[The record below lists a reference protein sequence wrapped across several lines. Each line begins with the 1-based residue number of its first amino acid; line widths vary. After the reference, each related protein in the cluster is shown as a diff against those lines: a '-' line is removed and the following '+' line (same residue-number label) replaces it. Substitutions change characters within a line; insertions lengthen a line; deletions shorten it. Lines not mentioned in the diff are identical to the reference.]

1 MALSKQQWQS
11 KDEFTRPK
19 YQVQV
24 SDTGEESVSITQVV
38 HTIRMGDVEDPYLY
52 AAQPLCEWQNSEV
65 GKWIMEK
72 SVEVPMWHRYQT
84 PSSYHTEYVVQ
95 AWLKGSDHTFWQL
108 KWGQKYIDSL
118 IK

>member
-38 HTIRMGDVEDPYLY
+38 HTIRMGDVEDPDLMV
-52 AAQPLCEWQNSEV
+52 AQPIWEWQETEA
-65 GKWIMEK
+65 GKWIMEN
-72 SVEVPMWHRYQT
+72 SNPTPSWHRNHSIYDYGYVYQIRAYLT
-84 PSSYHTEYVVQ
+84 HKQ
-95 AWLKGSDHTFWQL
+95 LTFWKL
-108 KWGQKYIDSL
+108 KFE
-118 IK
+118 